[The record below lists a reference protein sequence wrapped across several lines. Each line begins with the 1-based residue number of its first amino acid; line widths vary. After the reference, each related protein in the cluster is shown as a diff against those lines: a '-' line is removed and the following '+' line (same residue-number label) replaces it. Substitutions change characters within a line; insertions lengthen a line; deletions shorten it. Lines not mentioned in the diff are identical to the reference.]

1 MKSIYFCGML
11 AIALSI
17 SPMLYAQGVKEGNYR
32 FDKVDRPGLGVEF
45 PYSKGLVA
53 NALKERLDKAGFP
66 KQKTDHGFTYYKGV
80 TWPEITPGQ
89 IDVYTKV
96 DGKDNQSTVLL
107 LVSKGYDNYVSSA
120 TDPAVSAKLKAF
132 LESLL
137 PDIKASQLQADIGN
151 QEKAVRE
158 AEKDYK
164 KMDKEG
170 NKQSREKEQL
180 EKDISDNVSD
190 KAKTAETLDTEKG
203 KLEDL
208 KDQKK

>member
-190 KAKTAETLDTEKG
+190 KAKTAETLDAEKE
-203 KLEDL
+203 KLDDL